1 MLLFALLVNFIL
13 RTKDVFMNFI
23 PLLQASSAFGGFGIM
38 VPMLLIFVI
47 FYFLLIRPQ
56 KKEQK
61 KTEQMISLLKK
72 GDKIITIGGI
82 HGVVSSTKEKT
93 IVIKVDD
100 GCKMEINR
108 TAVGVVLT
116 NQSGRPAP
124 DFSGKNEGGKQ
135 EKKSLFGKK
144 AKDADGEKNTSEE
157 EKK

>member
-1 MLLFALLVNFIL
+1 
-13 RTKDVFMNFI
+13 MNFI
-23 PLLQASSAFGGFGIM
+23 PLLQAASGFGSFGIM
-38 VPMLLIFVI
+38 IPMLLIFVI

-61 KTEQMISLLKK
+61 KTEQMIALLKK

-93 IVIKVDD
+93 LIIKIDD
-100 GCKMEINR
+100 NCKMEINR

-116 NQSGRPAP
+116 EKNNKPAP
-124 DFSGKNEGGKQ
+124 DFSGKKDNAKSEGEKK

-144 AKDADGEKNTSEE
+144 NKDSDGQ
-157 EKK
+157 

>member
-1 MLLFALLVNFIL
+1 
-13 RTKDVFMNFI
+13 MNFI
-23 PLLQASSAFGGFGIM
+23 PLLQQAGGFGSMGFMI
-38 VPMLLIFVI
+38 PMLLIFVI

-61 KTEQMISLLKK
+61 KTEQMIALLKK

-100 GCKMEINR
+100 NCKMEINR

-116 NQSGRPAP
+116 QQNAKPTP
-124 DFSGKNEGGKQ
+124 DFAGNKEEKT
-135 EKKSLFGKK
+135 EKKGLFGKK
-144 AKDADGEKNTSEE
+144 KNNSDE